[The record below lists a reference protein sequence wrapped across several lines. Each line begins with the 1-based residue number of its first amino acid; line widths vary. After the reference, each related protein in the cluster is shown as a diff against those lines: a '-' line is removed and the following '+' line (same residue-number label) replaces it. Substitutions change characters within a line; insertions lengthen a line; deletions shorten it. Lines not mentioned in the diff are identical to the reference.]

1 MLATFATVLRLRRD
15 ASQPDGDLRK
25 VVPPRGAGRYRATR
39 ESQAQNEET
48 VSSEE
53 KQQQSVRLSTAHS
66 RELGEELRRARRRVR
81 MSATEVVDIMQWSVG
96 KLSKLETGTRGTSLW
111 DIASLLGLYQVDKA
125 IRDRIMALAA
135 ELDTGSFL
143 RRHGGA
149 PDTLVTLSVHEP
161 VARTITAY
169 EALTIPTPA
178 QTEEYALALTGCP
191 EVVQACMERQ
201 RAVPRPGR
209 RVTTLYLHEAALGLT
224 VGTPS
229 VMRDQLLHLT
239 LMGGWADT
247 HIRVVPQARGHHS
260 ALRHP
265 ATLLTFDDPF
275 RPLVYVETD
284 AATVFHED
292 AKVVD
297 AYRRKMQDI
306 DRLALDPVESRRTL
320 ARWAGVYEREAA

>member
-1 MLATFATVLRLRRD
+1 M
-15 ASQPDGDLRK
+15 
-25 VVPPRGAGRYRATR
+25 
-39 ESQAQNEET
+39 N
-48 VSSEE
+48 SEE
-53 KQQQSVRLSTAHS
+53 RQQQPVRLSTAPS

-81 MSATEVVDIMQWSVG
+81 MSATEVVGIMQWSVG
-96 KLSKLETGTRGTSLW
+96 KLSKVETGTRGTSLW
-111 DIASLLGLYQVDKA
+111 DIASLLGLYQADKA
-125 IRDRIMALAA
+125 IRDRIMAFAA

-143 RRHGGA
+143 RRHNGA

-161 VARTITAY
+161 IARTITTY
-169 EALTIPTPA
+169 GALTVPTPA
-178 QTEEYALALTGCP
+178 QTEDYALATTGCP
-191 EVVQACMERQ
+191 EIVQACMERQ
-201 RAVPRPGR
+201 CALKQPGKQ
-209 RVTTLYLHEAALGLT
+209 VTTLYLHEAALGLT

-247 HIRVVPQARGHHS
+247 HIRVIPQVRGHRP

-265 ATLLTFDDPF
+265 ATLLTFDEPL
-275 RPLVYVETD
+275 RPLVYIDTD

-306 DRLALDPVESRRTL
+306 DRLALEPAESRRTL